1 MPPFVNGLFFGLI
14 FIFAIG
20 PAFFALIQ
28 ESLQHGFRKAIFLA
42 FGISL
47 SDTIYVMAVLFGLA
61 KVIQRDDFKFW
72 MAIFGAGVLIG
83 YAVYSWFKN
92 PKIFDEEVEG
102 KESNYAKN
110 ILKGLLLNGL
120 NPFIIVFWAT
130 WVSTITVNF
139 GYQFEEQA
147 QFFPGMLITIL
158 SLDVGKAFLAHR
170 LKHLITIRFIRRMNR
185 SIAIILLLFSIQL
198 FYFLYQNYA

>member
-1 MPPFVNGLFFGLI
+1 MPPFFNGLIFGLI

-28 ESLQHGFRKAIFLA
+28 ASIQQGFRKAIFLA

-47 SDTIYVMAVLFGLA
+47 SDSIYVLIVLFGMA
-61 KVIQRDDFKFW
+61 KVIQGDDFKFW
-72 MAIFGAGVLIG
+72 MAIFGTAVLIG
-83 YAVYSWFKN
+83 YAVYSWFKT
-92 PKIFDEEVEG
+92 PKIFNEDTDG

-110 ILKGLLLNGL
+110 ILKGLFLNGL

-139 GYQFEEQA
+139 DYQFEEQI
-147 QFFPGMLITIL
+147 QFFPGMLLTIL
-158 SLDVGKAFLAHR
+158 SLDIGKAFIAHR
-170 LKHLITIRFIRRMNR
+170 LKHLITVKFIKRMNR
-185 SIAIILLLFSIQL
+185 SIAVILLLFSVQL
-198 FYFLYQNYA
+198 VYFLFQNYT